1 MTITAHRLI
10 ELEERFAPTIGAAPS
25 VFSPHERTRTD
36 PMNAGGDK
44 MGPDRNGYADTY
56 ARLLDGM
63 EPQRLVELG
72 VFQGASMALWCDLFP
87 EAEVVGL
94 DLSLDRYHANVTEL
108 KGRGA
113 FTVNSPLLHEWDAYS
128 DDAEFLRDF
137 GAIDVFVDDGPHT
150 LDAIENVLRLVGPLM
165 ADGGVYVIEDFPGGG
180 DLLRA
185 VFPDAQVIYAG
196 RLNAARL

>member
-1 MTITAHRLI
+1 MITAEMLVQ
-10 ELEERFAPTIGAAPS
+10 LERKYAPRVGSAPA

-36 PMNAGGDK
+36 AHNAGGDK
-44 MGPDRNGYADTY
+44 MAADRNGYAEVY
-56 ARLLDGM
+56 ARLLGRM
-63 EPQRLVELG
+63 EPQRIVELG
-72 VFQGASMALWCDLFP
+72 VFQGASMALWCELFP
-87 EAEVVGL
+87 DAEVVGL
-94 DLSLDRYHANVTEL
+94 DLSLDRYHANVAAL

-128 DDAEFLRDF
+128 DDAEFLRDL

-150 LDAIENVLRLVGPLM
+150 RDAIKNVLGLVGPLM

-180 DLLRA
+180 DLLHD
-185 VFPDAQVIYAG
+185 VFPDAEVIYAG